1 MINILESVLS
11 RKLFNNIFD
20 FKKVLS
26 CSDLW
31 QSYILWHDI
40 YMKRLFHLSL
50 IVSIFLF
57 FLLNPVK
64 AETEF
69 EMYLSDF
76 YHKQDRA
83 SKILKE
89 IQIDLKD
96 GSRERVCARQR
107 EAARYGIEATESLM
121 KAFKINGSK
130 TEMKNLQ
137 AGLNKWK
144 ELRDY
149 C

>member
-1 MINILESVLS
+1 
-11 RKLFNNIFD
+11 
-20 FKKVLS
+20 
-26 CSDLW
+26 
-31 QSYILWHDI
+31 
-40 YMKRLFHLSL
+40 MKRLFPLLLISL
-50 IVSIFLF
+50 VLLF
-57 FLLNPVK
+57 SSVISVN
-64 AETEF
+64 AESEF

-76 YHKQDRA
+76 YQKQEKA

-89 IQIDLKD
+89 IETDLKY
-96 GSRERVCARQR
+96 GSRDRACARQK
-107 EAARYGIEATESLM
+107 EAASYGIEATESLI

-130 TEMKNLQ
+130 TEMENLQ